1 MLHAGL
7 APQTPDW
14 LSCCRPRT
22 NRMHASHRRETQHTP
37 VSREYTSSVH
47 RDQPREN
54 SRSTSVARYWSIALT
69 NTMMRGMRPS
79 RRRCAASTD
88 EEPVHP
94 SSLRSSPPFYLAGI
108 QSFLQVS
115 RRVIRNMA

>member
-7 APQTPDW
+7 APQTSDGP
-14 LSCCRPRT
+14 SCCRPRT

-54 SRSTSVARYWSIALT
+54 SRSTSVAR
-69 NTMMRGMRPS
+69 
-79 RRRCAASTD
+79 RRCAASTD

-94 SSLRSSPPFYLAGI
+94 SSLRSNPPCYLAGI

-115 RRVIRNMA
+115 RRVIWKMA